1 MAENPNN
8 REYTNGEITVYW
20 KPDLCIHAT
29 TCFVKLRKVFDPTK
43 RPWINMKGATSVQ
56 IAKVTDMCPTQA
68 IYWKWNKDL
77 TDLEKKKKEQEP
89 QGEEIVPTP
98 VTEISIIENGP
109 AIIKGKFRV
118 TKGAG
123 EILSTA
129 DQIAL
134 CRCGASKNRPFCD
147 GTHHTIGFKG

>member
-1 MAENPNN
+1 
-8 REYTNGEITVYW
+8 
-20 KPDLCIHAT
+20 
-29 TCFVKLRKVFDPTK
+29 
-43 RPWINMKGATSVQ
+43 MKGATSVQ

-77 TDLEKKKKEQEP
+77 TDLEKEKQEQEP